1 MARLTANG
9 IQFDLADANN
19 SINSYYWMYPAGTQK
34 LFWEVSAPPGWTQI
48 TDASV
53 NNKALRVVTGTGG
66 GATAGSFNFT
76 TVLSTT
82 ANITITVN
90 NTENIVPPPGIPK
103 VVGDHTLTVAE
114 LPEHQHVHTLGP
126 TGGSSATPFS
136 NTGARVIDGSTN
148 TSGVLEG
155 AGGGPHDHPFSGDC
169 TIQGT
174 YQASSNLA
182 VQYLDVIMCK
192 LD

>member
-34 LFWEVSAPPGWTQI
+34 LFWEASAPPGWTQI
-48 TDASV
+48 TDTSV

-66 GATAGSFNFT
+66 GATAGTFNFT
-76 TVLSTT
+76 TVLSAA

-114 LPEHQHVHTLGP
+114 LPEHQHIHTLGP